1 MWGTALGN
9 YTYKMENC
17 HGNICFPDGYDKYHK
32 PVTNNFSVYI
42 NIVVRKVSRVDQGL
56 KNIDVHRGMLSYSP
70 RILMAWH
77 DPRLHWNDKKMSIKL
92 NDHMTQKIWTPRITV
107 RTRTQGT
114 RDSRYMDYGRT
125 GNVFI
130 RNR

>member
-1 MWGTALGN
+1 
-9 YTYKMENC
+9 
-17 HGNICFPDGYDKYHK
+17 
-32 PVTNNFSVYI
+32 
-42 NIVVRKVSRVDQGL
+42 
-56 KNIDVHRGMLSYSP
+56 
-70 RILMAWH
+70 MAWD
-77 DPRLHWNDKKMSIKL
+77 DPRLHWNDNKMSIKL

-114 RDSRYMDYGRT
+114 RDSRYLDYGRT